1 MDIWRISVL
10 KNSPLDYIVRCMGP
24 LRWDFP
30 LPAVVV
36 PLPARDRDGTVGFDM
51 ISGGSFL
58 VNER

>member
-1 MDIWRISVL
+1 MDTWRISVL
-10 KNSPLDYIVRCMGP
+10 KNSAPDYIVRCMGP

-36 PLPARDRDGTVGFDM
+36 LLPEKAETVPWVLNM

-58 VNER
+58 VH

>member
-1 MDIWRISVL
+1 MDTWRISVL
-10 KNSPLDYIVRCMGP
+10 KNSALDYIVRCMGP
-24 LRWDFP
+24 LRGDF
-30 LPAVVV
+30 